1 VNEGGANVLQTA
13 PLNGA
18 PTLNALPDPGW
29 GLHLADA
36 NLPLGNLAELF
47 RRQIDVYEKE
57 QDAE

>member
-1 VNEGGANVLQTA
+1 VS
-13 PLNGA
+13 GA